1 MVDKK
6 SKILLGIAI
15 AMFVFGCALT
25 GISIYDKLAN
35 KNNTNV
41 EENNNN
47 QKNTELKVTDADKIT
62 NLIKNNMISNWTY
75 TRDKL
80 KVNEDNSV
88 EIVFNAVDDWTTCGY
103 NANKSV
109 VKITENGDDILNN
122 IPSIT
127 FVCKDS
133 NLNLV
138 SKASYTNISS
148 INKDN
153 VESNAVF
160 YDANNNQINS
170 SVESGYQTTCKN
182 YSYKEI
188 FRNPED
194 YLYKKIKITGEVI
207 QVMEET
213 ENGVDYWVLR
223 VNMTK
228 DSWGYYDDTVMV
240 LVEKSIV
247 KGRIIEDDIFTF
259 YGQILEPTTYET
271 VLGASQTVPTVL
283 AYYAYLVK

>member
-1 MVDKK
+1 MKDKK
-6 SKILLGIAI
+6 SKIILGITI
-15 AMFVFGCALT
+15 ILFIVGCTLM
-25 GISIYDKLAN
+25 GISLYNKFAN
-35 KNNTNV
+35 NEDQNT
-41 EENNNN
+41 EESNNNN
-47 QKNTELKVTDADKIT
+47 NESKVTDADKIA
-62 NLIKNNMISNWTY
+62 NFIKNNMISNWTY

-80 KVNEDNSV
+80 TVNEDNSV
-88 EIVFNAVDDWTTCGY
+88 EILFNAVDDWTTCGY

-109 VKITENGDDILNN
+109 VKITRNGDNILNK

-133 NLNLV
+133 NSNLV

-148 INKDN
+148 INRDN

-170 SVESGYQTTCKN
+170 SVESGYQSTCKN

-188 FRNPED
+188 FRNPDD
-194 YLYKKIKITGEVI
+194 YLYKKIKITGEAI

-213 ENGVDYWVLR
+213 ENGVDYWILR

>member
-1 MVDKK
+1 MKNTKDK
-6 SKILLGIAI
+6 IIIGIAI
-15 AMFVFGCALT
+15 VMFIFGCTLM
-25 GISIYDKLAN
+25 GISLYNKFAN
-35 KNNTNV
+35 NGDQNT
-41 EENNNN
+41 EERNNN
-47 QKNTELKVTDADKIT
+47 ESKVTDADKIT
-62 NLIKNNMISNWTY
+62 NFIKNNMISNWTY

-80 KVNEDNSV
+80 TVNEDNSV
-88 EIVFNAVDDWTTCGY
+88 EILFNAVDDWTTCGY

-109 VKITENGDDILNN
+109 VKITKNGNDILNK

-133 NLNLV
+133 NSNLV
-138 SKASYTNISS
+138 SKAVYTNISS

-160 YDANNNQINS
+160 YDASNNQINN
-170 SVESGYQTTCKN
+170 SVESGYQSTCNN

-188 FRNPED
+188 FRNPDE
-194 YLYKKIKITGEVI
+194 YLYKKIKLTGEVI

-213 ENGVDYWVLR
+213 ENGTDYWVLR

-259 YGQILEPTTYET
+259 YGQILEPTTYTT
-271 VLGASQTVPTVL
+271 VLNSSQTVPTVL

>member
-1 MVDKK
+1 MKNTKDKIIISIAIVMFIFGCTLMGISLYNKLGNNDDQNTEESNNSNNK
-6 SKILLGIAI
+6 SK
-15 AMFVFGCALT
+15 
-25 GISIYDKLAN
+25 
-35 KNNTNV
+35 
-41 EENNNN
+41 E
-47 QKNTELKVTDADKIT
+47 TDADKIT
-62 NLIKNNMISNWTY
+62 DFIKNNMISNWTY

-80 KVNEDNSV
+80 TVNEDNNV
-88 EIVFNAVDDWTTCGY
+88 EILFNAVDDWTTCGY

-109 VKITENGDDILNN
+109 VKITGNGDDILNK

-133 NLNLV
+133 NSNVV

-160 YDANNNQINS
+160 YDSNNNQINS
-170 SVESGYQTTCKN
+170 SVESGYQSTCKN

-188 FRNPED
+188 FRNPDD

-207 QVMEET
+207 QVMEEK
-213 ENGVDYWVLR
+213 ENGVDYWILR

-240 LVEKSIV
+240 LVDKSIV

-271 VLGASQTVPTVL
+271 VLGASQTVPTIL

>member
-1 MVDKK
+1 MKNKKDK
-6 SKILLGIAI
+6 IIIGIVI
-15 AMFVFGCALT
+15 VMFIFGCTLM
-25 GISIYDKLAN
+25 GISLNN
-35 KNNTNV
+35 KFSNNGDQNT
-41 EENNNN
+41 EERNNNN
-47 QKNTELKVTDADKIT
+47 ESKVTDADKIT
-62 NLIKNNMISNWTY
+62 NFIKNNMISNWTY

-80 KVNEDNSV
+80 TVNADNSV
-88 EIVFNAVDDWTTCGY
+88 EILFNAVDDWITCGY

-109 VKITENGDDILNN
+109 VKITENGDDILNK

-133 NLNLV
+133 NSNLV
-138 SKASYTNISS
+138 SKAVYTNISS
-148 INKDN
+148 IKKDN
-153 VESNAVF
+153 VESNAAF
-160 YDANNNQINS
+160 YDASNNQINN
-170 SVESGYQTTCKN
+170 SVESGYQSTCNN

-188 FRNPED
+188 FRKPDE
-194 YLYKKIKITGEVI
+194 YLYKKIKLTGEVI

-213 ENGVDYWVLR
+213 ENGTDYWVLR

-259 YGQILEPTTYET
+259 YGQILEPTTYTT
-271 VLGASQTVPTVL
+271 VLNSSQTVPTVL

>member
-1 MVDKK
+1 MKNTKDKIIISIAIVMFIFGCTLMGISLYNKLGNNDDQNTEESNNSNNK
-6 SKILLGIAI
+6 SK
-15 AMFVFGCALT
+15 
-25 GISIYDKLAN
+25 
-35 KNNTNV
+35 
-41 EENNNN
+41 E
-47 QKNTELKVTDADKIT
+47 TDVDKIT
-62 NLIKNNMISNWTY
+62 DFIKNNMISNWTY

-80 KVNEDNSV
+80 TVNEDNNV
-88 EIVFNAVDDWTTCGY
+88 EILFNAVDDWTTCGY

-109 VKITENGDDILNN
+109 VKITGNGDDILNK

-133 NLNLV
+133 NSNIV

-160 YDANNNQINS
+160 YDSNNNQINS
-170 SVESGYQTTCKN
+170 SVESGYQSTCKN

-188 FRNPED
+188 FRNPDD

-207 QVMEET
+207 QVMEEK
-213 ENGVDYWVLR
+213 ENGVDYWILR

-240 LVEKSIV
+240 LVDKSIV

-271 VLGASQTVPTVL
+271 VLGASQTVPTIL